1 MEEPKQGKYGLW
13 YVSGVSH
20 GFPSKEHAEQYL
32 HKVAEDQ
39 NFKSKVETMPSA
51 KAGGTGKLLG
61 YGKFEWVFSII
72 AALIVIFLFRSC
84 TGADDSTSKAE
95 RMVERADKRC
105 VDSSLAWTMSQR
117 YVKNNLLSPA
127 SAKFPALPV
136 AAEHID
142 GCTHVVVGEFEA
154 QNGFG
159 VMIKHR
165 FSATM
170 TYNKEADTW
179 SGSDINIQ

>member
-32 HKVAEDQ
+32 QKMAEDEA
-39 NFKSKVETMPSA
+39 FKIKVETMPPA
-51 KAGGTGKLLG
+51 KPDGGGKLLG
-61 YGKFEWVFSII
+61 YGKFEWAFSII
-72 AALIVIFLFRSC
+72 AALIVIFVFRSC
-84 TGADDSTSKAE
+84 TGAGDSASSAE
-95 RMVERADKRC
+95 RMAERAEKRC
-105 VDSSLAWTMSQR
+105 IDSSWAWTMSQR
-117 YVKNNLLSPA
+117 YVKNNLRSPT
-127 SAKFPALPV
+127 SAKFPTFPV
-136 AAEHID
+136 AAEHIS

-159 VMIKHR
+159 VMIKQR

-170 TYNKEADTW
+170 TYNKETDTW